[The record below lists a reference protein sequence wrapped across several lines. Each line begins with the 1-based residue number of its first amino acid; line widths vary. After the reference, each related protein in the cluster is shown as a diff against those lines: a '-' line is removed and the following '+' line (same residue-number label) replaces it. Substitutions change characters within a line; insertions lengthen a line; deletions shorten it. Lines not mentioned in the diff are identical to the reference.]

1 MAENTKSEKAP
12 AIPQQWIVP
21 LRLLIYVVI
30 AGCSAYVYF
39 NYRDLETTHMLILL
53 PIVHRIKNSRF
64 SKLLL
69 KGGHSKHDI
78 LSMPRDFLL
87 MR

>member
-1 MAENTKSEKAP
+1 MAENNKNEKPP

-39 NYRDLETTHMLILL
+39 NYQDLETTHMFILL
-53 PIVHRIKNSRF
+53 PIVLVSA
-64 SKLLL
+64 
-69 KGGHSKHDI
+69 
-78 LSMPRDFLL
+78 MVL
-87 MR
+87 MDCKVSERYWQTNQTNKT